1 MEREILGFKIY
12 EAEQVTAFLHG
23 CLNNLFILS
32 LYIIITLVLVK
43 LVNKFV
49 EKMFSH
55 LLRVKN
61 DNEYKKQVSTIKNL
75 VKSLSNGLVVV
86 IMVLNLLARYNID
99 IRPLLAAAGVVG
111 VAVGFAARRFVEDI
125 IMGIFILLEGQIRV
139 GDVVTI
145 DNFSGTVEKVTLK
158 MVIIRNLNGHVH
170 YIRNG
175 MIGVITNK
183 TREYACPIIDI
194 GVAYDS
200 NIDEVIEIMKSIA
213 QKMKNDDK
221 YRKFI
226 IADLDVLGVTEFQD
240 SAIVIRALFK
250 TVPSQQWFIERE
262 YKKLIKESFD
272 KNGISIPFP
281 QRDIHI
287 IKGE

>member
-12 EAEQVTAFLHG
+12 EAEQVTEFLHG

-175 MIGVITNK
+175 MIGAITNK

-250 TVPSQQWFIERE
+250 TVPSQQLFIERE